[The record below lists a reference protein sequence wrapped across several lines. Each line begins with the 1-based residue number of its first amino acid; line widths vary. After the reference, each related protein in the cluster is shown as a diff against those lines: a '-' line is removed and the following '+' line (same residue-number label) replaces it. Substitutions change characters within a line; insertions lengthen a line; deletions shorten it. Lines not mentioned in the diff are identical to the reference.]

1 MPFNETRLDRSTDKA
16 QGKASMSSP
25 AVAPETSPSQPLF
38 EPPDGRIYPDE
49 DKNPAEVKPERN
61 SGNAGISNNPHIA
74 TNGRRFQITSV
85 NAKPL
90 AELSVRKRAQLK
102 AEAKAAKEQIAKQ
115 LEEIEQLRLA
125 RAIPESVTAQITAD
139 RLKALDGQI
148 TRTLGFLDDFKTHIA
163 CPHCTQL
170 IDVAMTPKDRA
181 QLLNALDRLLERE
194 RILRGIAAPAPFRAP
209 RQTRQS
215 SSNTAEPL

>member
-49 DKNPAEVKPERN
+49 DKNPAQGNVGSKN
-61 SGNAGISNNPHIA
+61 GNGAKSGNPAFVYGTGSHLKRWQFTAETARPASILGNKAIAESKIQPKPAPNLFDPH
-74 TNGRRFQITSV
+74 TRSR
-85 NAKPL
+85 L
-90 AELSVRKRAQLK
+90 RLL
-102 AEAKAAKEQIAKQ
+102 KEQIAGMRKELNNKVIQ
-115 LEEIEQLRLA
+115 C
-125 RAIPESVTAQITAD
+125 
-139 RLKALDGQI
+139 
-148 TRTLGFLDDFKTHIA
+148 
-163 CPHCTQL
+163 CPHCSKPVEMRL
-170 IDVAMTPKDRA
+170 AARDRA

-215 SSNTAEPL
+215 SNNTAEPL